1 MTMIATS
8 TGNQVC
14 RARRWAAARDQ
25 SRGFTLIELMVTV
38 AIIAILA
45 SIALPSYNAHVVKT
59 RRAAAAGCLTERAQT
74 MERFYTTNL
83 TYVGAPDP
91 VACADISAHYAV
103 AFDGALSAK
112 AYKIR
117 ATPQGGQATSD
128 TKCGILTLDARGK
141 RDIVGGTGTV
151 NDCW

>member
-1 MTMIATS
+1 MAATS
-8 TGNQVC
+8 KRNQIC
-14 RARRWAAARDQ
+14 HARRSAATHGQ

-74 MERFYTTNL
+74 MERYYTTNL
-83 TYVGAPDP
+83 TYVGAAAPA
-91 VACADISAHYAV
+91 ACSSDISAHYAV
-103 AFDGALSAK
+103 AFQGVPGTK
-112 AYKIR
+112 AYEIR
-117 ATPQGGQATSD
+117 AAPQGGQATSD
-128 TKCGILTLDARGK
+128 TKCGTLTLNARGVK
-141 RDIVGGTGTV
+141 GIVGGTGTV

>member
-1 MTMIATS
+1 MIATS
-8 TGNQVC
+8 MGNQVC
-14 RARRWAAARDQ
+14 LARRCVAARDQ

-45 SIALPSYNAHVVKT
+45 SIALPSYNAHVTKT

-83 TYVGAPDP
+83 TYDGAPDP
-91 VACADISAHYAV
+91 ADCSADISDYYDV
-103 AFDGALSAK
+103 DFEGEPDAK
-112 AYKIR
+112 NYEIR
-117 ATPQGGQATSD
+117 AVPKGGQESSD
-128 TKCGILTLDARGK
+128 TKCATLSLNAQGV
-141 RDIVGGTGTV
+141 RDIVGGTGTA